1 MEIKIVYKDSSSKT
15 IHEVSHMYRDGNFF
29 VFVDWCNRPLAYV
42 EQEIV
47 AAIYFDEDEED
58 EEICSVDGKV
68 GYSFTWLSSFAN
80 LPPKNRVELEV
91 MIKDY
96 LADYE
101 EGTLE

>member
-1 MEIKIVYKDSSSKT
+1 MKITIVYKDSSSKT

-29 VFVDWCNRPLAYV
+29 AFVDWCNRPLAYV
-42 EQEIV
+42 DQEIV
-47 AAIYFDEDEED
+47 AAIYFDEDED
-58 EEICSVDGKV
+58 EKEEKV

-80 LPPKNRVELEV
+80 LPPKNRFELEG

>member
-1 MEIKIVYKDSSSKT
+1 MKITIVYKDSSSKT
-15 IHEVSHMYRDGNFF
+15 IPKVPHMYRDGNFF
-29 VFVDWCNRPLAYV
+29 VFMDWCNIPLAYV
-42 EQEIV
+42 DQEIV
-47 AAIYFDEDEED
+47 AAIYFDEDEDED
-58 EEICSVDGKV
+58 EKEEKV

-80 LPPKNRVELEV
+80 LPPKNRFELEG